1 MPGKK
6 RKYSVKIQFANP
18 AGRALVAR
26 IVKKLRQTGA
36 PMTEIAEQE
45 RCSATFVYGM
55 NRKYGAR
62 TKEEAWDIGARAV
75 VQARQKS
82 RQVCFFTPKEKREL
96 LQRHLHGIHGFA
108 RQWYHGNLPA
118 NKFNNAIRKFF
129 PFLMN
134 PSQTQ
139 LSVLIKRTYPE
150 FDDFLA
156 TVQAKILQNLDY
168 YDPNVRGPDGKRI
181 APFTWIINT
190 VHLFVGE
197 TAIARYRR
205 RGNRELQMPVTPDGK
220 PITEAFAVDVPH
232 ALGTAKARWIPGPTR
247 IALKKLGIDIS
258 NSSTDEIKGIRRNL
272 LEISKSPEARLTQRE
287 QDVFRLA
294 LKGYIMKAVSARI
307 TTKRGKPLSREMIRQ
322 VEQQAISKIRR
333 AIARARYRTE

>member
-1 MPGKK
+1 
-6 RKYSVKIQFANP
+6 
-18 AGRALVAR
+18 
-26 IVKKLRQTGA
+26 
-36 PMTEIAEQE
+36 
-45 RCSATFVYGM
+45 
-55 NRKYGAR
+55 
-62 TKEEAWDIGARAV
+62 
-75 VQARQKS
+75 
-82 RQVCFFTPKEKREL
+82 
-96 LQRHLHGIHGFA
+96 
-108 RQWYHGNLPA
+108 
-118 NKFNNAIRKFF
+118 
-129 PFLMN
+129 
-134 PSQTQ
+134 
-139 LSVLIKRTYPE
+139 
-150 FDDFLA
+150 
-156 TVQAKILQNLDY
+156 
-168 YDPNVRGPDGKRI
+168 
-181 APFTWIINT
+181 
-190 VHLFVGE
+190 
-197 TAIARYRR
+197 
-205 RGNRELQMPVTPDGK
+205 MPVTPDGK